1 LPPDDD
7 HSRPGRTIEKPVF
20 NLRTKVM
27 LIFLALAM
35 VPLVVIGWFSLQIT
49 EKIILNMVIQ
59 QLENAAAD
67 KAAIVERW
75 LDERKADME
84 VMANTSIVRSMNPDL
99 IKPYLKLTRDK
110 YGVYK
115 DLAVANTDGAVICN
129 TSESPFF
136 LPPDSANFKD
146 RFYMSE
152 ITYAP
157 EEKESSF
164 YVAAPVFSSDKE
176 ITGTIYGLV
185 GTNKIIFFVLNISL
199 GQTGECYL
207 VNEEGRFL
215 AHKEPHRI
223 LTDNISQSESFK
235 NIFQKRDR
243 KKAYLDYRGI
253 EVLGTFLNVA
263 GTNWYIVVEQ
273 DKKEAFQGAA
283 TLKSII
289 YLTVLLCI
297 CSALALTWMISYN
310 IISPIRRLSRYAEMI
325 ADSRIDQPVVKTQR
339 KDEIGMLYRAFEHMY
354 EKLRQRHD
362 NLRQKVG
369 LKDEQLRQTD
379 KILEKTRQIAERS
392 EKFAAMGRM
401 GAAVAHEIRTPLTS
415 LKLYLESAQELIT
428 QSAEDQEDFRIAMKQ
443 VNRIESSVN
452 RFLDFVKPEEMVFSL
467 IDIPV
472 LVEDVLHMIRPLASR
487 QGCQTQKHLPAGLAR
502 ISGDRKLLA
511 EALVNLTVNSLEA
524 MEENGILSISAQED
538 SFESNNG
545 QKPCVRI
552 DIRDTGS
559 GIAENQMENLFEPF
573 YTTKASGTGLGLPL
587 VLNTIQSH
595 GGTIG
600 VQSTPGKGTVFSLY
614 IPVEAQS
621 PQQAEENNGKN
632 TAN

>member
-1 LPPDDD
+1 
-7 HSRPGRTIEKPVF
+7 
-20 NLRTKVM
+20 
-27 LIFLALAM
+27 
-35 VPLVVIGWFSLQIT
+35 
-49 EKIILNMVIQ
+49 
-59 QLENAAAD
+59 
-67 KAAIVERW
+67 
-75 LDERKADME
+75 
-84 VMANTSIVRSMNPDL
+84 
-99 IKPYLKLTRDK
+99 
-110 YGVYK
+110 
-115 DLAVANTDGAVICN
+115 
-129 TSESPFF
+129 
-136 LPPDSANFKD
+136 
-146 RFYMSE
+146 MSE

-401 GAAVAHEIRTPLTS
+401 GAAVAHEIRTSLTS

-538 SFESNNG
+538 SFESNNC

-621 PQQAEENNGKN
+621 PQQTEG
-632 TAN
+632 

>member
-1 LPPDDD
+1 MPPDDD
-7 HSRPGRTIEKPVF
+7 HSHPGRTIEKPVF

-115 DLAVANTDGAVICN
+115 DLAVANTYGAVICN
-129 TSESPFF
+129 TSESPFP

-164 YVAAPVFSSDKE
+164 YIAAPVFSSDKE

-339 KDEIGMLYRAFEHMY
+339 KDEVGMLYRAFEHMY
-354 EKLRQRHD
+354 EKPRQRHD

-401 GAAVAHEIRTPLTS
+401 GAAVAHEIRTSLTS

-538 SFESNNG
+538 SFESNNC

-621 PQQAEENNGKN
+621 PQQTEG
-632 TAN
+632 

>member
-1 LPPDDD
+1 MIPHASVNPQ
-7 HSRPGRTIEKPVF
+7 GAGKKPVF

-27 LIFLALAM
+27 LIFLVLAL
-35 VPLVVIGWFSLQIT
+35 VPLTVIGWFSLRIT
-49 EKIILNMVIQ
+49 EKLIVNMVMQ

-67 KAAIVERW
+67 KTAILERW

-84 VMANTSIVRSMNPDL
+84 VMAGTSIVRSMNPDR
-99 IKPYLKLTRDK
+99 IGPYLELTGKK

-115 DLAVANTDGAVICN
+115 DLAVMAPDGTIIYNTAKRPLLLSPGSEVIK
-129 TSESPFF
+129 
-136 LPPDSANFKD
+136 DS
-146 RFYMSE
+146 FYMSE

-164 YVAAPVFSSDKE
+164 YVTAPVFNPGKK
-176 ITGTIYGLV
+176 IAGNVYGQV

-199 GQTGECYL
+199 GKTGECYL

-215 AHKEPHRI
+215 AHKDPHRI
-223 LTDNISQSESFK
+223 LSENISQSDSFK
-235 NIFQKRDR
+235 NIFQKRDQ

-253 EVLGTFLNVA
+253 EVLGTSLNVA

-273 DKKEAFQGAA
+273 DKKEAFQSAS
-283 TLKSII
+283 TLESVI

-310 IISPIRRLSRYAEMI
+310 IISPIRRLSGYAEMI
-325 ADSRIDQPVVKTQR
+325 ADSKIDQPVVKTR
-339 KDEIGMLYRAFEHMY
+339 RSDEIGMLYRAFEHMY
-354 EKLRQRHD
+354 EKLRQRQDH
-362 NLRQKVG
+362 LREKVG
-369 LKDEQLRQTD
+369 LKDAQLRQTD
-379 KILEKTRQIAERS
+379 RILERTKRIAERS

-428 QSAEDQEDFRIAMKQ
+428 QSAEDQEDFQIAMKQ

-452 RFLDFVKPEEMVFSL
+452 RFLDFIKPEEMIFSN

-472 LVEDVLHMIRPLASR
+472 LIEDVIHMIRPLANR
-487 QGCQTQKHLPAGLAR
+487 QDCRLESQISKELPKV
-502 ISGDRKLLA
+502 SGDRKLLA
-511 EALVNLTVNSLEA
+511 EALVNLAVNSLEA
-524 MEENGILSISAQED
+524 MEEHGTLTISAD
-538 SFESNNG
+538 ADTFE
-545 QKPCVRI
+545 QKNTSVACVRI
-552 DIRDTGS
+552 DIRDTGC
-559 GIAENQMENLFEPF
+559 GITEKQMENLFEPF

-595 GGTIG
+595 EGTIG
-600 VQSTPGKGTVFSLY
+600 VQSNPGRGTVFCIY
-614 IPVEAQS
+614 IPLESKSSQLVKKDH
-621 PQQAEENNGKN
+621 G
-632 TAN
+632 